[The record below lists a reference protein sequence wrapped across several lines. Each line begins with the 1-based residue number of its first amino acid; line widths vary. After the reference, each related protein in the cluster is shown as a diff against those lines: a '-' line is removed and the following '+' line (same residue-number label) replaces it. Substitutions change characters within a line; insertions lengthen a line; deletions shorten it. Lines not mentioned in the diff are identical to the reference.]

1 MDMSVYQYI
10 IEKRAA
16 GQKMLALLLDPDA
29 YGPDRFDL
37 LAEVLQQCPPGLIFV
52 GGSLV
57 TADTSAFIRKV
68 KAITTVPVILFP
80 GNVSQFSE
88 SADALLFISLLS
100 GRNPE
105 FLIGQHVVAAP
116 MIRRCGMEAISTGYL
131 LIDGNSVTSVQYM
144 SNTMPIPA
152 NKTDIALATA
162 LAAELLGMKLVYL
175 EAGSG
180 ADSPVPAGL
189 IEAVRRELTVPL
201 IVGGGLNSA
210 VKIERAC
217 RAGADILV
225 IGNALEKD
233 IAMLVEYNRI
243 VSSFSLQ

>member
-1 MDMSVYQYI
+1 
-10 IEKRAA
+10 
-16 GQKMLALLLDPDA
+16 
-29 YGPDRFDL
+29 
-37 LAEVLQQCPPGLIFV
+37 
-52 GGSLV
+52 
-57 TADTSAFIRKV
+57 
-68 KAITTVPVILFP
+68 
-80 GNVSQFSE
+80 
-88 SADALLFISLLS
+88 
-100 GRNPE
+100 
-105 FLIGQHVVAAP
+105 

-131 LIDGNSVTSVQYM
+131 LIDGNNVTSVQYM

-201 IVGGGLNSA
+201 LVGGGLNSPA
-210 VKIERAC
+210 KIESAC

-243 VSSFSLQ
+243 VSSFSMQ

>member
-1 MDMSVYQYI
+1 MSVYQYI
-10 IEKRAA
+10 IKKREA
-16 GQKMLALLLDPDA
+16 GVKMLALLLDPDA
-29 YGPDRFDL
+29 YGEEQFGQL
-37 LAEVLQQCPPGLIFV
+37 EQVLQYCEPGLIFV

-57 TADTSAFIRKV
+57 TADTSAFIKRV
-68 KAITTVPVILFP
+68 KTITEVPVILFP

-105 FLIGQHVVAAP
+105 FIIGQHVVAAP
-116 MIRRCGMEAISTGYL
+116 LIRRCGMEAISTGYL

-152 NKTDIALATA
+152 CKTDIALATA
-162 LAAELLGMKLVYL
+162 QAAELLGMKMVYL

-180 ADSPVPAGL
+180 ASSPVPPEL
-189 IEAVRRELTVPL
+189 IGAVRQGLSIPL
-201 IVGGGLNSA
+201 IVGGGLNT
-210 VKIERAC
+210 VDKIERAC

-225 IGNALEKD
+225 VGNALEKD
-233 IAMLVEYNRI
+233 IALLEEFNRA
-243 VSSFSLQ
+243 VSSSSAE

>member
-1 MDMSVYQYI
+1 MSVYQYI

-16 GQKMLALLLDPDA
+16 KQKMLALLLDPDA

-37 LAEVLQQCPPGLIFV
+37 LKQVLQQCPPGLIFV

-57 TADTSAFIRKV
+57 TADTSVFIRKV

-180 ADSPVPAGL
+180 ADSPVPTGL

-201 IVGGGLNSA
+201 IVGGGLNSPA
-210 VKIERAC
+210 KIESAC

-233 IAMLVEYNRI
+233 IAMLVEYNYI
-243 VSSFSLQ
+243 VSSFSG